1 MRRNFRRMAIFCL
14 VMAMGILPMSA
25 HSNIASAQEQEQTGT
40 LVMTKE
46 DEIDS
51 FDDLAGMTLDLS
63 DKNIVPDD
71 SGKVEIDVNDAVQQG
86 NMARNM
92 IKGNLSFVIEGFN
105 FKKMNGVSSI
115 NRPIQNIYVMNNEI
129 YVTQTYTI
137 NDNREQQGNV
147 KISRCVIDTKDNK
160 TAKRVDDMNIEGVG
174 HGQNLIPYQYNNK
187 QYFIVCANAVNNNPT
202 NEKSW
207 EANKIGRI
215 VYDAGTTKT
224 SKNINM
230 LEDTEYSNKTREPF
244 NNIRRCAVYVSPDN
258 KKILMFKQNTQRA
271 VQYSFYDFDVVKQV
285 LDSNSAKDMSFKY
298 SDKLQAACYDYEINS
313 NDLPVSQLQGIA
325 IDNSLNI
332 YIVCDGNGTYNTRAD
347 LCVIFKKSKRTIY
360 YNVYWDISEEI
371 EIEGIQ
377 VCNNKIYIGVSPKN
391 EKSRN
396 KAYIYSVDNGLI
408 YE

>member
-1 MRRNFRRMAIFCL
+1 MSKNLRKMVTFGL
-14 VMAMGILPMSA
+14 VVAMGILPISA

-51 FDDLAGMTLDLS
+51 FDDLAGMTLDMS
-63 DKNIVPDD
+63 NKNIVPDD

-115 NRPIQNIYVMNNEI
+115 NRPIQNIYIMNNEI

>member
-1 MRRNFRRMAIFCL
+1 
-14 VMAMGILPMSA
+14 
-25 HSNIASAQEQEQTGT
+25 
-40 LVMTKE
+40 MTKE

-51 FDDLAGMTLDLS
+51 FDDLAGMTLDMS
-63 DKNIVPDD
+63 NKNIVPDD

-371 EIEGIQ
+371 EIEGIHIF
-377 VCNNKIYIGVSPKN
+377 CC
-391 EKSRN
+391 
-396 KAYIYSVDNGLI
+396 
-408 YE
+408 

>member
-1 MRRNFRRMAIFCL
+1 MSKNLRKMVTFGL
-14 VMAMGILPMSA
+14 VVAMGILPISA

-51 FDDLAGMTLDLS
+51 FDDLAGMTLNMS
-63 DKNIVPDD
+63 NKNIVPDD

>member
-1 MRRNFRRMAIFCL
+1 MSKNLRRMVTIGL
-14 VMAMGILPMSA
+14 VVAMGILPMSA
-25 HSNIASAQEQEQTGT
+25 HSNMASAQEQEQTGT

-244 NNIRRCAVYVSPDN
+244 NNIRRCTVYVSPDN

>member
-1 MRRNFRRMAIFCL
+1 MVTFGL
-14 VMAMGILPMSA
+14 VVTMGILPISA

>member
-1 MRRNFRRMAIFCL
+1 M
-14 VMAMGILPMSA
+14 
-25 HSNIASAQEQEQTGT
+25 
-40 LVMTKE
+40 
-46 DEIDS
+46 
-51 FDDLAGMTLDLS
+51 
-63 DKNIVPDD
+63 
-71 SGKVEIDVNDAVQQG
+71 
-86 NMARNM
+86 
-92 IKGNLSFVIEGFN
+92 
-105 FKKMNGVSSI
+105 
-115 NRPIQNIYVMNNEI
+115 
-129 YVTQTYTI
+129 
-137 NDNREQQGNV
+137 
-147 KISRCVIDTKDNK
+147 IDTKDNK

-360 YNVYWDISEEI
+360 YNVYWDISE
-371 EIEGIQ
+371 
-377 VCNNKIYIGVSPKN
+377 
-391 EKSRN
+391 
-396 KAYIYSVDNGLI
+396 
-408 YE
+408 

>member
-1 MRRNFRRMAIFCL
+1 MSKNLRKMVTFGL
-14 VMAMGILPMSA
+14 VVAMGILPISA

-51 FDDLAGMTLDLS
+51 FDDLAGMTLDMS
-63 DKNIVPDD
+63 NKNIVPDD

-332 YIVCDGNGTYNTRAD
+332 YILCDGNGTYNTRAD

>member
-14 VMAMGILPMSA
+14 VMAMGILPISA

-51 FDDLAGMTLDLS
+51 FDDLAGMTLDMS
-63 DKNIVPDD
+63 NKNIVPDD
-71 SGKVEIDVNDAVQQG
+71 SGKVEIDVNDAVPQG

-92 IKGNLSFVIEGFN
+92 IQGELKFWISDLNDFSG
-105 FKKMNGVSSI
+105 MTGVSPK
-115 NRPIQNIYVMNNEI
+115 NKPIQNIYITDNEI
-129 YVTQTYTI
+129 YVTQVYTK
-137 NDNREQQGNV
+137 NGKRNNV
-147 KISRCVIDTKDNK
+147 KISRCKILPQNHKLAQAQDS
-160 TAKRVDDMNIEGVG
+160 MNLEGVG

-258 KKILMFKQNTQRA
+258 KKMLMFKQNIQKA

-285 LDSNSAKDMSFKY
+285 LDSNSAKDMSFKS
-298 SDKLQAACYDYEINS
+298 SDKL
-313 NDLPVSQLQGIA
+313 
-325 IDNSLNI
+325 
-332 YIVCDGNGTYNTRAD
+332 
-347 LCVIFKKSKRTIY
+347 
-360 YNVYWDISEEI
+360 
-371 EIEGIQ
+371 
-377 VCNNKIYIGVSPKN
+377 
-391 EKSRN
+391 
-396 KAYIYSVDNGLI
+396 
-408 YE
+408 

>member
-51 FDDLAGMTLDLS
+51 FDDLAGMTLDMS
-63 DKNIVPDD
+63 NKNIVPDD

-86 NMARNM
+86 SMARNM
-92 IKGNLSFVIEGFN
+92 IPGSVKFKIENLTFS
-105 FKKMNGVSSI
+105 MTGVSEL
-115 NRPIQNIYVMNNEI
+115 NRPIQNIYVMNSEI
-129 YVTQTYTI
+129 YVTQTYSI
-137 NDNREQQGNV
+137 NDKHKKQGNV

-160 TAKRVDDMNIEGVG
+160 TAKKVDDMNIEGVG

>member
-1 MRRNFRRMAIFCL
+1 MSKNLRRMVTIGL
-14 VMAMGILPMSA
+14 VVAMGILPISA

-63 DKNIVPDD
+63 DKNIVPDEN
-71 SGKVEIDVNDAVQQG
+71 GKVEIDVNDAVQQG

>member
-1 MRRNFRRMAIFCL
+1 MSKNLRKMVTFGL
-14 VMAMGILPMSA
+14 VVAMGILPISA
-25 HSNIASAQEQEQTGT
+25 HSNIASAQEKTGT

-71 SGKVEIDVNDAVQQG
+71 KGKVEIDVSDAVQQG

-92 IKGNLSFVIEGFN
+92 IQGELKFWISDLNDFSG
-105 FKKMNGVSSI
+105 MTGVSPK
-115 NRPIQNIYVMNNEI
+115 NKPIQNIYITDNEI
-129 YVTQTYTI
+129 YVTQVYTK
-137 NDNREQQGNV
+137 NGKRNNV
-147 KISRCVIDTKDNK
+147 KISRCKILPQNHKLAQAQDS
-160 TAKRVDDMNIEGVG
+160 MNLEGVG
-174 HGQNLIPYQYNNK
+174 HGQNLIPYQYNNN
-187 QYFIVCANAVNNNPT
+187 QYFIVCASANKTKIDKNT
-202 NEKSW
+202 TYW
-207 EANKIGRI
+207 EAGKIGKI
-215 VYDAGTTKT
+215 EYQPNVTFT
-224 SKNINM
+224 SAEIDK
-230 LEDTEYSNKTREPF
+230 LDDTEYSNKTRTPF

-285 LDSNSAKDMSFKY
+285 LDSNCAKDMSFKY